1 MIFLHCEVRVFA
13 GVFVLVTARISLD
26 MVFLLTCTGWLRPIR
41 SASMAKRYELN
52 DKQWARIADM
62 LPGKTSDRLVVNGV
76 LWVHDP
82 EQTSPVRIGHRR
94 RL

>member
-1 MIFLHCEVRVFA
+1 
-13 GVFVLVTARISLD
+13 
-26 MVFLLTCTGWLRPIR
+26 
-41 SASMAKRYELN
+41 MAKQYELN

>member
-1 MIFLHCEVRVFA
+1 MWSGLEITKLIVQAATPVA
-13 GVFVLVTARISLD
+13 VAVLGVY
-26 MVFLLTCTGWLRPIR
+26 LTRL
-41 SASMAKRYELN
+41 AKRYELK
-52 DKQWARIADM
+52 DQQWARIADM
-62 LPGKTSDRLVVNGV
+62 LPGKTSDCLVVNGV